1 MNRAGIALGAASR
14 GMLAVA
20 CLGFAAIA
28 VGSWLLVAAAH
39 IGDSYGVDHVAG
51 TWLALAQRLGEG
63 TLYPPLYDGESFGGT
78 RYMPIP
84 IVLHGGLGFLI
95 DDYLVAGK
103 LIAYTVMA
111 ALVVVVVLVLR
122 GERCAFPAAAL
133 LTATLLVT
141 GTGLT
146 AATWIRHDTLPVVLQ
161 LLAVALVARS
171 TSRNALLGAAALC
184 ALALAAKLSAI
195 WAPLAIGLWLLV
207 RERSRLATFAA
218 AFVGLAVA
226 LLAAFEAITRGR
238 LTDNVVEL
246 AFAGSRGFDSFD
258 REQNRVR
265 LILGD
270 GLGPVRLLVVLALLV
285 VAAAMWRRRTTLY
298 HVSLVVSLPVLAVVL
313 ADHGAWSNHLLDVQ
327 VLSVVVLGTAW
338 VALGSLLR
346 TGIIVV
352 VLATG
357 ILAYADRVRPIE
369 AARVLVDADSS
380 RLPEVARSLGPSM
393 QLLSE
398 NPYVPISLGQRP
410 VVLDAFMLWSV
421 VRQDHEARDDFV
433 RRLDAR
439 EFDAIVLF
447 DRPEARSTSSDV
459 RWWFDTQDF
468 GPEIVDAIERNYR
481 LASRVGGEWIYEPRP
496 AR

>member
-1 MNRAGIALGAASR
+1 
-14 GMLAVA
+14 MLAVA

-28 VGSWLLVAAAH
+28 VGSLLLVAAAH
-39 IGDSYGVDHVAG
+39 VGDSYGVDHVAG

-84 IVLHGGLGFLI
+84 IVLHGGLGLLI
-95 DDYLVAGK
+95 GDYLVAGK
-103 LIAYTVMA
+103 LIAYTMMA

-122 GERCAFPAAAL
+122 RERCPFPVAAL

-141 GTGLT
+141 GTGLI

-171 TSRNALLGAAALC
+171 TSRNALLGAGTLC

-218 AFVGLAVA
+218 AFVGVAVA
-226 LLAAFEAITRGR
+226 LLGAFEAITHGR
-238 LTDNVVEL
+238 LTENVVEL
-246 AFAGSRGFDSFD
+246 ALAGSRGFDSFE
-258 REQNRVR
+258 REQIRVR
-265 LILGD
+265 LIFGD
-270 GLGPVRLLVVLALLV
+270 GLGPVRLLVILAVLV
-285 VAAAMWRRRTTLY
+285 VAAAMWRRRTTIY
-298 HVSLVVSLPVLAVVL
+298 DVSFVVSLPVLAVVL

-327 VLSVVVLGTAW
+327 VLSVIVLGTTW
-338 VALGSLLR
+338 VALGSLAR
-346 TGIIVV
+346 TGIVV
-352 VLATG
+352 VALVTG
-357 ILAYADRVRPIE
+357 ILAYADRVQPIE

-380 RLPEVARSLGPSM
+380 RLPEVARSLDPSM
-393 QLLSE
+393 KLLSE

-421 VRQDHEARDDFV
+421 VRKDHEARDGLV

-468 GPEIVDAIERNYR
+468 GPEIVDAIERNYE
-481 LASRVGGEWIYEPRP
+481 LGSEVGGDWIYEPRP
-496 AR
+496 ER